1 MTRDSQ
7 PITTTH
13 RHILW
18 AAGAGAALL
27 AGAFLLGVQAGK
39 QSVALR
45 RPLPA
50 DSAEP
55 LQELPENLIDQL
67 QTFEAAPPS
76 DKPIQLPPAPTAPA
90 PQAANPAK
98 PADAAPKDADQWTLQ
113 LVSTPDAAEARKVA
127 AAAKAAGFPAAIQK
141 EKNTYKVRLTKHGD
155 RAAMDATAVKL
166 KKVGIKSFAVKN

>member
-1 MTRDSQ
+1 MARDSQ

-67 QTFEAAPPS
+67 QTFEAAPPG

-90 PQAANPAK
+90 PQAAK
-98 PADAAPKDADQWTLQ
+98 PADAASKDADQWTLQ
-113 LVSTPDAAEARKVA
+113 LVATPDATEARKVA

-141 EKNTYKVRLTKHGD
+141 EKGAYKVRLTKHGD
-155 RAAMDATAVKL
+155 RAAMDAAGIKL
-166 KKVGIKSFAVKN
+166 KKAGIKSFAVKAD

>member
-1 MTRDSQ
+1 MARDSQ
-7 PITTTH
+7 PITTTP

-39 QSVALR
+39 QSVALH

-50 DSAEP
+50 DSSEP

-76 DKPIQLPPAPTAPA
+76 DKPIQLPPAPKAEDAP
-90 PQAANPAK
+90 K
-98 PADAAPKDADQWTLQ
+98 PADASPKDADLWTLQ
-113 LVSTPDAAEARKVA
+113 LVATPDAAEARKVA
-127 AAAKAAGFPAAIQK
+127 ATAKAAGFPASIQK
-141 EKNTYKVRLTKHGD
+141 EKGAYKVRLAKGGP
-155 RAAMDATAVKL
+155 RPAMDAAALKL
-166 KKVGIKSFAVKN
+166 KKAGIKSFAVKAE